1 MGVPSAVA
9 MKKLPKE
16 GPVSIEV
23 FSGWKDI
30 ATYLGKGVRTI
41 QRYERTMGLPVRR
54 PAGKLTGAVLATKAE
69 LDAWL
74 AASPLRGAFQTA
86 QRMTTFEPIKKQF
99 VKNLDELRRLRAETR
114 QLREQLSESLDM
126 LRTNLRLS
134 LAERHRDISS
144 QEKPASD
151 VSLFD
156 SKKIH

>member
-1 MGVPSAVA
+1 

-30 ATYLGKGVRTI
+30 AVYLGKGVRTI

-74 AASPLRGAFQTA
+74 AANPLRGTFETA
-86 QRMTTFEPIKKQF
+86 QKAATYEPLRKQF
-99 VKNLDELRRLRAETR
+99 VKNLDDLKRLRTETR
-114 QLREQLSESLDM
+114 NLREQLSESLDL

-134 LAERHRDISS
+134 LIERRRDISS
-144 QEKPASD
+144 QEKPAGD
-151 VSLFD
+151 VSPFD